1 VTETHAPAADTSNDG
16 GAGVS
21 EELQSPRQ
29 QLVLAVVFL
38 IVMAGAV
45 TDLALDRPRAWWSAH
60 VVFEVCLIA
69 VSLGFAAYL
78 WWSWYRT
85 TRSLAET
92 QRALDRHR
100 AERDAWQAGAR
111 GVLDGLATAIER
123 QLAAWDLTASERE
136 VALHLLRGM
145 SHKQIAAATGRSERT
160 VRQHAIAV
168 YRKSGLDG
176 RAELAAFFLSGLPG
190 SQPPTPVVSES
201 RPERAG
207 SAQQPDAEA

>member
-1 VTETHAPAADTSNDG
+1 M
-16 GAGVS
+16 S

-45 TDLALDRPRAWWSAH
+45 TDLAFDRPRAWWSAH
-60 VVFEVCLIA
+60 VVFEIGLIA
-69 VSLGFAAYL
+69 VSLGFSAFL

-92 QRALDRHR
+92 RRALDAHQ
-100 AERDAWQAGAR
+100 AERDAWQAGAQE
-111 GVLDGLATAIER
+111 VLSGLAAAIER
-123 QLAAWDLTASERE
+123 QLTDWGLTAAERD

-168 YRKSGLDG
+168 YRKSRLDG
-176 RAELAAFFLSGLPG
+176 RAELAAYFLSGLPIPTSG
-190 SQPPTPVVSES
+190 YATDPADPPT
-201 RPERAG
+201 
-207 SAQQPDAEA
+207 